1 MKYSLCSQEAC
12 LACLGETGRG
22 MQSNTV
28 NVRTN
33 VEKELWE
40 LSLLG
45 HQLISFSP
53 SNQSIKATKWP
64 FNFLHLWLL
73 YFQPPEC
80 LSDFC
85 MADTA
90 QAKNN
95 QHVYISNNFND
106 SRSLFSWVDFSS
118 VLSIILY
125 ELLILKQRI
134 LYQLLILKQRCSIDF
149 LQRQKYSLCGT
160 APCSSH

>member
-1 MKYSLCSQEAC
+1 MKHSLCSQEAC

-33 VEKELWE
+33 AEKELWQ

-53 SNQSIKATKWP
+53 SNQSLKATKWP

-80 LSDFC
+80 LCDFC

-118 VLSIILY
+118 VLSINTLSTFDSKAANTWSTFDSKAALFNRLSAEI
-125 ELLILKQRI
+125 EIFSV
-134 LYQLLILKQRCSIDF
+134 C
-149 LQRQKYSLCGT
+149 T
-160 APCSSH
+160 TPCSSH